1 MNIKVTFLLFFTSLV
16 CLSQSSTTEAEALL
30 KKGEISKAREILEKR
45 TSDKSTDWRAVQLLG
60 DIASYEKDWETAIQN
75 YQKLVK
81 SDPSNAGYNF
91 RLGGALGLKA
101 LNVSRFRALIL
112 IPDVKNFLETAAELD
127 QKHVRS
133 RRALV
138 ELYMQLPGI
147 LGGSEERSQMYA
159 NQLEKINPLEGA
171 LANAYIQNEKGN
183 KKAAVKYYKSAIDQ
197 VDHPFTD
204 TGKNNL
210 NYEIGKISAEY
221 NMDLQKG
228 LIFLNAYMK
237 NYNYR
242 DLHSPEW
249 VHLRKAQIQAHLKNK
264 NEALR
269 SIDKALS
276 FNRNF
281 EEAKQEKIKISRL

>member
-1 MNIKVTFLLFFTSLV
+1 MNFKVTFLLFFTSLF
-16 CLSQSSTTEAEALL
+16 CLSQNSTTEAEALL
-30 KKGEISKAREILEKR
+30 KKGEFSKAREILEKR
-45 TSDKSTDWRAVQLLG
+45 TAEKSPDWRAVQLLG
-60 DIASYEKDWETAIQN
+60 DIASFEKDWETAIQN

-81 SDPSNAGYNF
+81 SDPSNAGFNF

-147 LGGSEERSQMYA
+147 LGGSEEKSQMYA
-159 NQLEKINPLEGA
+159 NQLDKIHPLEGA

-197 VDHPFTD
+197 VDHPFSD
-204 TGKNNL
+204 PGKNNL

-228 LIFLNAYMK
+228 LSFLNAYIQ

-242 DLHSPEW
+242 DMHSPEW
-249 VHLRKAQIQAHLKNK
+249 VHLREAQIQAHLKNK
-264 NEALR
+264 NEALK
-269 SIDKALS
+269 SVNKALS
-276 FNRNF
+276 LNSNF
-281 EEAKQEKIKISRL
+281 DEAKQEKIKISRL